1 MKRICKS
8 LALLLLVAR
17 LLPGPAQ
24 AAGTAAVAA
33 CFRQDDQF
41 YAFAA
46 LDKWPS
52 TLTAE
57 LRSEER
63 SLPVNLGPV
72 SLAGSGLPV
81 SYLLLVDSSAA
92 MKDLRR
98 SAGSFARAL
107 VQEDRTQAQFTLFSF
122 DEVFCLSWQ
131 GEAERLAWAVSG
143 LECAQAEQADLALG
157 VQGALDYLAAFPR
170 RAGELVNL
178 VIVTAAAPEWG
189 NAALAETAQRL
200 AEDPSIL
207 VHTVSLSPTGVDT
220 ADGFPSPGRGLHADA
235 GPENVKVVGAQLAQ
249 SVNSLC
255 AMRFTWSGQDGG
267 AELCLSWEDTGKQ
280 NLDVDM
286 QHAPLLSVAQGGSA
300 SGGLTDPTPTPT
312 PGGSGAAEAPP
323 APEGSDAPATPEASP
338 APAAFSGQ
346 SQWAALG
353 AGGMALL
360 VLAALLFLRRRRGRR
375 PGGTASAG
383 SVFMRLEVIS
393 GAYAGVKEFYLADEL
408 IIGRGNQCD
417 LSWKDKDVS
426 PRNSRIFRR
435 DNMVYIEDLGSR
447 HGTALGG
454 MRLHRPNRLR
464 SGDEITIGTVQFRLK
479 F

>member
-1 MKRICKS
+1 
-8 LALLLLVAR
+8 
-17 LLPGPAQ
+17 
-24 AAGTAAVAA
+24 
-33 CFRQDDQF
+33 
-41 YAFAA
+41 
-46 LDKWPS
+46 
-52 TLTAE
+52 
-57 LRSEER
+57 
-63 SLPVNLGPV
+63 
-72 SLAGSGLPV
+72 
-81 SYLLLVDSSAA
+81 
-92 MKDLRR
+92 
-98 SAGSFARAL
+98 
-107 VQEDRTQAQFTLFSF
+107 
-122 DEVFCLSWQ
+122 
-131 GEAERLAWAVSG
+131 
-143 LECAQAEQADLALG
+143 
-157 VQGALDYLAAFPR
+157 
-170 RAGELVNL
+170 
-178 VIVTAAAPEWG
+178 
-189 NAALAETAQRL
+189 
-200 AEDPSIL
+200 
-207 VHTVSLSPTGVDT
+207 
-220 ADGFPSPGRGLHADA
+220 
-235 GPENVKVVGAQLAQ
+235 
-249 SVNSLC
+249 
-255 AMRFTWSGQDGG
+255 MRFTWSGQDGG

-338 APAAFSGQ
+338 SPAAFSGQ